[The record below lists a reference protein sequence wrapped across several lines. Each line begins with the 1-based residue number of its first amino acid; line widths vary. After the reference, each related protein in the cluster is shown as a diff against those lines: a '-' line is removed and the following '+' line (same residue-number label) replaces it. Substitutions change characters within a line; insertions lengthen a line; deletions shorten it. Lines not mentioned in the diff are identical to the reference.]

1 MTKSKKKVKF
11 VYMTLKIV
19 KEAKPKIK
27 RNVYFQYLNE
37 ISRIPLLTRDEES
50 LLLQKV
56 SIGDKAAL
64 NHLVKANLRF
74 VIRVANLYKGQ
85 GLDLNDLI
93 NEGNL
98 GLMEAAVRWDPSK
111 NLKFISY
118 AVWWVRQNIIKAIN
132 EKARLVRISAEKEL
146 ILRRFNRKG
155 GKLKQVVGGTQV
167 VDPGSLVGYSRYNE
181 EEIEKIL
188 QMGAKSSSLDAP
200 VGEDGDTSLISI
212 TPDISADA
220 SSIFLQKS
228 RKNLIKKLLSEYLTP
243 TELKVINLSYGFSSG
258 AKNNLQEIAQSTGL
272 TKEKVRQYRESAMAK
287 LRTAKDLR
295 DILVN
300 T

>member
-1 MTKSKKKVKF
+1 
-11 VYMTLKIV
+11 MTLKIV
-19 KEAKPKIK
+19 KEARPKIK

-37 ISRIPLLTRDEES
+37 ISRIPLLTRDEEN
-50 LLLQKV
+50 LLLQRV
-56 SIGDKAAL
+56 SNGDKAAL
-64 NHLVKANLRF
+64 NHLVRANLRF

-98 GLMEAAVRWDPSK
+98 GLMEAAVRWDSSK

-167 VDPGSLVGYSRYNE
+167 VDPQSLMGYSRYNE

-212 TPDISADA
+212 TPDISDDA
-220 SSIFLQKS
+220 SNVFLKKS
-228 RKNLIKKLLSEYLTP
+228 RKGLIKKLLSEYLTP
-243 TELKVINLSYGFSSG
+243 VELKVINLSYGFDSG
-258 AKNNLQEIAQSTGL
+258 SKNNLQEIAQTTGL
-272 TKEKVRQYRESAMAK
+272 TKEKVRQFRESAMAK
-287 LRTAKDLR
+287 LRAAKDLR
-295 DILVN
+295 DILVSA
-300 T
+300 

>member
-1 MTKSKKKVKF
+1 
-11 VYMTLKIV
+11 MTLKIV

-37 ISRIPLLTRDEES
+37 ISRIPLLTRDEEN
-50 LLLQKV
+50 LLLQRV
-56 SIGDKAAL
+56 SNGDKAAL

-98 GLMEAAVRWDPSK
+98 GLMEAAVRWDASK

-167 VDPGSLVGYSRYNE
+167 VDPQSLVGYSRYNE
-181 EEIEKIL
+181 DEIEKIL

-212 TPDISADA
+212 TPDVSDDA
-220 SSIFLQKS
+220 SNIFLQKS

-243 TELKVINLSYGFSSG
+243 TELKVIKLSYGFASG
-258 AKNNLQEIAQSTGL
+258 AKNNLQEIAHSTGL

-295 DILVN
+295 DILN
-300 T
+300 S

>member
-1 MTKSKKKVKF
+1 
-11 VYMTLKIV
+11 MTLKIV

-37 ISRIPLLTRDEES
+37 ISRIPLLTRDEETY
-50 LLLQKV
+50 LLQKV
-56 SIGDKAAL
+56 SNGDKAAL

-167 VDPGSLVGYSRYNE
+167 VDPQSLAGYSKYNE

-212 TPDISADA
+212 TPDVADDA
-220 SSIFLQKS
+220 ASIFLQKS
-228 RKNLIKKLLSEYLTP
+228 RKTLIKKLLSEYLTP
-243 TELKVINLSYGFSSG
+243 TELKVINLSYGFSFG
-258 AKNNLQEIAQSTGL
+258 AKNNLQDIAQSTGL

-287 LRTAKDLR
+287 LRTAKDLKE
-295 DILVN
+295 ILN
-300 T
+300 S

>member
-1 MTKSKKKVKF
+1 
-11 VYMTLKIV
+11 MTLRIV
-19 KEAKPKIK
+19 KEAKPKLK

-37 ISRIPLLTRDEES
+37 ISQIPLLTRDEEN
-50 LLLQKV
+50 LLLQRV
-56 SIGDKAAL
+56 SNGDKAAL
-64 NHLVKANLRF
+64 NHLVRANLRF

-98 GLMEAAVRWDPSK
+98 GLMEAAVRFDSSK
-111 NLKFISY
+111 NIKFISY

-155 GKLKQVVGGTQV
+155 GRLKQVVGGTQV
-167 VDPGSLVGYSRYNE
+167 VDPKSLEGYSRYNA

-200 VGEDGDTSLISI
+200 IGEDGDTSLISI
-212 TPDISADA
+212 TPDPTDDA
-220 SSIFLQKS
+220 SNIFIQKT
-228 RKNLIKKLLSEYLTP
+228 RKGLIKKLLSEYLTP
-243 TELKVINLSYGFSSG
+243 TELKVIDMFYGFDSG
-258 AKNNLQEIAQSTGL
+258 TKNNLQEIAQTTGL
-272 TKEKVRQYRESAMAK
+272 SKEKVRQYRESAMAK
-287 LRTAKDLR
+287 LRTAKDLKELLT
-295 DILVN
+295 DN
-300 T
+300 PA

>member
-1 MTKSKKKVKF
+1 M
-11 VYMTLKIV
+11 KIV

-37 ISRIPLLTRDEES
+37 ISRIPLLTRDEEN
-50 LLLQKV
+50 LLLQRV
-56 SIGDKAAL
+56 SNGDKAAL
-64 NHLVKANLRF
+64 NHLVRANLRF

-98 GLMEAAVRWDPSK
+98 GLMEAAVRWDSSK

-167 VDPGSLVGYSRYNE
+167 VDPQSLMGYSRYNA

-212 TPDISADA
+212 TPDTSDDA
-220 SSIFLQKS
+220 SSIFLKKS
-228 RKNLIKKLLSEYLTP
+228 RKGLIKKLLSEYLTP
-243 TELKVINLSYGFSSG
+243 TELKVINLSYGLSSSS
-258 AKNNLQEIAQSTGL
+258 KNNLQEIAQSTGL

-287 LRTAKDLR
+287 LRNAKDLR
-295 DILVN
+295 DILSDA
-300 T
+300 